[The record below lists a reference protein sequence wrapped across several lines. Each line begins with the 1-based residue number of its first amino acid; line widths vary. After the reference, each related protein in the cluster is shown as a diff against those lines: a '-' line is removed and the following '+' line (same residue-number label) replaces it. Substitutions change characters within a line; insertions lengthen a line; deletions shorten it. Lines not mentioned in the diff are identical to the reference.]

1 MFLSIP
7 GQQRQTQ
14 ESSSFVTDLLQDLL
28 RFFSFPVIY
37 CFHKSLRISIRA
49 PKPQGGTHMTRRSL
63 SRRLTAILLVLAL
76 AVALVPAALAAAS
89 CPQCGG
95 EVQCTDN
102 GDGRTHTLYCPA
114 DGYTNRTAAHT
125 FASGRCTACGAMDYS
140 QVRITLP
147 TDVSLTAA
155 LRDGDAA
162 VSLEGVSLTLGT
174 EDVTG
179 EYTLSYSWYY
189 NGNPVG
195 TGQRCALPASVI
207 GKEGDYDFVCFVTAV
222 PGNALAGK
230 TISAS
235 CTVKVHVQ
243 DLLSVTAVVGSRDLY
258 LGLGD
263 STGRTP
269 VSVADQ
275 ITRAVAAK
283 GGTASYVVFD
293 KKPAST
299 AGDLK
304 FAAGERYQLSGSDGA
319 ALSAVRFEPSAAGTY
334 AIGFTAYDQEG
345 KAYPGLLT
353 IAVEQALGSVDVLY
367 VTEKGAAVTLN
378 VSDFQAFWQKTYPQ
392 GQLTLIRFTA
402 LPTSSSGTLYRGYAS
417 AARPGTAVKAGESYY
432 AAAGDHFLLQD
443 VAFVPA
449 SRYTGPVSIPFEAYG
464 SDGSGNQTYR
474 SGRIFLFVN
483 PTKVA
488 AVTCSAPESGSAV
501 LSASGFRSVYSAVT
515 GSQDSGFYIR
525 FLEVPASGSLY
536 ADSGATRLT
545 DASINDKVFS
555 YSAIGT
561 LRYTAG
567 TAQEESVRYAV
578 YSSAGEPLYVGTLT
592 FSVRAGEKNPYTDV
606 KSTDWFYP
614 YVIALTESGVIG
626 GNTATTYGPRNAVT
640 WGEAL
645 KMVLLAAGYDAQP
658 SDGSHWASGYLS
670 LALSEGILKESVPL
684 RENITR
690 GELAELAAAALTLT
704 LSTDLKE
711 APFQDVPLTDE
722 AAPAIAALKEAG
734 IVGGTTLSDGQVVY
748 RPAESLLRSEIAAI
762 IWRIQQ
768 AG

>member
-1 MFLSIP
+1 
-7 GQQRQTQ
+7 
-14 ESSSFVTDLLQDLL
+14 
-28 RFFSFPVIY
+28 
-37 CFHKSLRISIRA
+37 
-49 PKPQGGTHMTRRSL
+49 MTRRSL
-63 SRRLTAILLVLAL
+63 SRRLTATLLVLAL
-76 AVALVPAALAAAS
+76 TVALVPAALAAAS

-114 DGYTNRTAAHT
+114 DGYTNRTAAHAFT
-125 FASGRCTACGAMDYS
+125 DGRCTACGAMDYS

-155 LRDGDAA
+155 LRDSDAA

-293 KKPAST
+293 EKPASK

-304 FAAGERYQLSGSDGA
+304 FAAGERYQLSGNEGT
-319 ALSAVRFEPSAAGTY
+319 ALSSVRFEPSAAGTY

-353 IAVEQALGSVDVLY
+353 IAVEQALGSMDVLY
-367 VTEKGAAVTLN
+367 VTEKSAAVTLETA
-378 VSDFQAFWQKTYPQ
+378 DFQAFWRKTYPQ
-392 GQLTLIRFTA
+392 GQLTLIRFTG
-402 LPTSSSGTLYRGYAS
+402 LPAASCGTLYRGYAS
-417 AARPGTAVKAGESYY
+417 AARPGTPAAPGESYY
-432 AAAGDHFLLQD
+432 AAAGDHFLLRQ
-443 VAFVPA
+443 VAFVPT

-464 SDGSGNQTYR
+464 GDGNGNQTYR

-483 PTKVA
+483 PA
-488 AVTCSAPESGSAV
+488 AVDTVACSAPEVGTAR
-501 LSASGFRSVYSAVT
+501 LSADSFLAVYRSVT
-515 GSQDSGFYIR
+515 GSQSSGFYIR
-525 FLEVPASGSLY
+525 FLETPASGSLY
-536 ADSGATRLT
+536 AGGSRLT
-545 DASINDKVFS
+545 DASLDSKSFP

-561 LRYTAG
+561 LSYTAG
-567 TAQEESVRYAV
+567 SASQESVRYAA
-578 YSSAGEPLYVGTLT
+578 YSNAGELLYVGTLS
-592 FSVRAGEKNPYTDV
+592 FSVRLGEKNPYTDI
-606 KSTDWFYP
+606 KSGDWFYP
-614 YVIALTESGVIG
+614 YVISLTESGVIG
-626 GNTATTYGPRNAVT
+626 GSTSTTYSPGSDVT

-684 RENITR
+684 REAITR
-690 GELAELAAAALTLT
+690 DQLAQLAAAALKLT
-704 LSTDLKE
+704 LPSGFKE
-711 APFQDVPLTDE
+711 TPFQDVSPSADT
-722 AAPAIAALKEAG
+722 APAIMALYEAG
-734 IVGGTTLSDGQVVY
+734 IVEGTTLSDGQVVY
-748 RPAESLLRSEIAAI
+748 RPDSPLLRSEVAAI
-762 IWRIQQ
+762 VWRIQQ